1 MLLTMVES
9 VLVMSRQCLKWQIK
23 DLLVLGIV
31 GFYLK
36 C

>member
-1 MLLTMVES
+1 MVES

-23 DLLVLGIV
+23 DLLGIV
-31 GFYLK
+31 VFYLK